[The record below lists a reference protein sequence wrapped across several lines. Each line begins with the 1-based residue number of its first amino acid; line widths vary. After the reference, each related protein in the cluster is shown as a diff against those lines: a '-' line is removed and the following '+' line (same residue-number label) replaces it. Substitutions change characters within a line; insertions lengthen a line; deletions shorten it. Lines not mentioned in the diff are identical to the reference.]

1 MAFLGMA
8 LRCSASRDEAP
19 DGLICTLGPPIC
31 RARHLYRTECQSLLD
46 CRQLACNVPARHLVQ
61 LAEEVGRLD
70 QVIGDAR
77 CVFAPQPGFGRRQ
90 GNVWDVRKPM
100 RRAGIASVLV
110 SAS

>member
-61 LAEEVGRLD
+61 LAQKVGRLD
-70 QVIGDAR
+70 QVVAMATASLHPKTDSATGREICGTAASR
-77 CVFAPQPGFGRRQ
+77 CVNRG
-90 GNVWDVRKPM
+90 
-100 RRAGIASVLV
+100 
-110 SAS
+110 

>member
-8 LRCSASRDEAP
+8 LRCRASRDEAP

-46 CRQLACNVPARHLVQ
+46 SRQLACNVLVRHLVQ

-70 QVIGDAR
+70 QVIGLPAL
-77 CVFAPQPGFGRRQ
+77 PE
-90 GNVWDVRKPM
+90 
-100 RRAGIASVLV
+100 AGGGASK
-110 SAS
+110 